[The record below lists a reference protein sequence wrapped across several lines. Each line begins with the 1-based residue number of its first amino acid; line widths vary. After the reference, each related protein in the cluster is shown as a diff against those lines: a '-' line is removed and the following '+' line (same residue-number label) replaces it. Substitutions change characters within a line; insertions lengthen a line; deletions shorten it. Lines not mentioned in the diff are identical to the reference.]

1 MGSGMRQT
9 EGETQKKESETR
21 RAGNKTPTF
30 CVVSDLSLPE
40 QFCIR
45 FVQFFL
51 CGILLFLTVLSACV
65 TCTVYGGAEI
75 VEYGRDYPLLHAAA
89 FALLMWLLRQKN
101 RKKAGSPVSARAKR
115 AAKKRY
121 GRLTVIAAGALAV
134 WTLLLMGWAGS
145 DSRLCM
151 ESARCLLEGDMS
163 PWAPIRF
170 AYGSEG
176 GAQGYAYTYPLQ
188 NGLILYMALFYAL
201 FRSAAPYVMQLFNIL
216 FLLLGMGCLAEFVKQ
231 SGERGQKR
239 LSGQEQ
245 GLSGGARLTGSI
257 PGMSRALFYE
267 GPSQT
272 ACLPGQA
279 GGLLLS
285 LMLYLPFSFYVIFA
299 YGTMPGFGLSCLAL
313 YRIGRYIREERGADL
328 WIGAAAAAG
337 AVLLKSNYQ
346 IVLTALVIDLAAE
359 SVFQKRRRL
368 FGAALLVAAIYIA
381 GSKGLG
387 FCMERLTGAPVSGG
401 IPMTAWAEMGLSEG
415 KRGPGWYNGY
425 NVRVFW
431 ENGGDTERT
440 AEAVQSDL
448 AETVSGLAADP
459 GACADFF
466 VRKAESIWAEPTFQS
481 LWIQEVGGGLA
492 LLHDM
497 KQSLFKKG
505 GVLNTL
511 YLLAANWLQTL
522 IYAGALLWVLLE
534 WKRIRWGN
542 LIPGIIF
549 IGGFLFHLVWEAK
562 GQYTV
567 CYAVL
572 LIPYAWMGI
581 QEAAQRKRLLRI
593 GQDDRRY
600 IFMRR

>member
-1 MGSGMRQT
+1 MEDGTRRKGSGMRQT

-30 CVVSDLSLPE
+30 RAVSDLSLPE
-40 QFCIR
+40 RFCIR
-45 FVQFFL
+45 FVQVFL

-89 FALLMWLLRQKN
+89 FALLMWLLRQQN
-101 RKKAGSPVSARAKR
+101 RKKAGRPVSARAKR

-121 GRLTVIAAGALAV
+121 GCLTVIAAGALAV

-170 AYGSEG
+170 AYGSKG

-201 FRSAAPYVMQLFNIL
+201 FRSASPYVMQLFNIL

-245 GLSGGARLTGSI
+245 GLS
-257 PGMSRALFYE
+257 
-267 GPSQT
+267 
-272 ACLPGQA
+272 